1 MSSMRNAVQRRNHKE
16 RAQPAER
23 QKWGILEK
31 HKDYSLRAKDHNLK
45 KRKLSALKSKAADR
59 NEDEF
64 YFGMM
69 SSQSRNGV
77 KMARRG
83 EENAG
88 GGGKTLNM
96 DVVRLMK
103 TQDVG
108 YLRTVL
114 QATRKEM
121 EGLEKEVRG
130 QEVGVRTT
138 APTPGKGRVL
148 FGESGEDVV
157 AVPVM
162 AMEEDA
168 DEDDLADLAGMDDE
182 ESEVE
187 DEEKPIVPMTKAEKV
202 AAKRKR
208 HGLEVKQNR
217 LQSLRDRAKK
227 LSIALREVEDQRVRM
242 SGKGGG
248 VNKKGVV
255 YKNRERAR

>member
-77 KMARRG
+77 KVAKRG

-130 QEVGVRTT
+130 QEVGVKTT
-138 APTPGKGRVL
+138 APTPGKGRVV
-148 FGESGEDVV
+148 FGESGEDLV
-157 AVPVM
+157 AVPVVL
-162 AMEEDA
+162 MED
-168 DEDDLADLAGMDDE
+168 DEDDLADLEEMDDE

-187 DEEKPIVPMTKAEKV
+187 DEEKPVVPMTKAEKV

-217 LQSLRDRAKK
+217 LESLRDRAKK
-227 LSIALREVEDQRVRM
+227 LSTALREVEDQRVRM

-255 YKNRERAR
+255 YKTRERAR

>member
-77 KMARRG
+77 KVAKRG

-88 GGGKTLNM
+88 GGGKTLDM

-114 QATRKEM
+114 QATRREM
-121 EGLEKEVRG
+121 EGLEKDVRG
-130 QEVGVRTT
+130 QEVGVRIT
-138 APTPGKGRVL
+138 APTPGGGRVV

-157 AVPVM
+157 AVPVVAM
-162 AMEEDA
+162 AD
-168 DEDDLADLAGMDDE
+168 DEDDLADLEGMDDE
-182 ESEVE
+182 ESEAE
-187 DEEKPIVPMTKAEKV
+187 DEEKPVVPMTKAEKV

-217 LQSLRDRAKK
+217 LESLRDRAKK
-227 LSIALREVEDQRVRM
+227 LSTALREVEDQRVRM

-255 YKNRERAR
+255 YKTRERAR

>member
-69 SSQSRNGV
+69 RSQSRNGV
-77 KMARRG
+77 KVAKRG

-114 QATRKEM
+114 QATRREM

-130 QEVGVRTT
+130 QEVGVRVEV
-138 APTPGKGRVL
+138 PTSGKGRVV
-148 FGESGEDVV
+148 FGESEEDVV
-157 AVPVM
+157 AV
-162 AMEEDA
+162 ADLTMED
-168 DEDDLADLAGMDDE
+168 DEDDLADLDGLDVE

-187 DEEKPIVPMTKAEKV
+187 DEVKLVVPLTKAQKA
-202 AAKRKR
+202 AAKRTR
-208 HGLEVKQNR
+208 HGLEVKQNK
-217 LQSLRDRAKK
+217 LESLRDRAKK
-227 LSIALREVEDQRVRM
+227 LSTALREVEDQRVRM

>member
-77 KMARRG
+77 KVAKRG
-83 EENAG
+83 EENSG

-114 QATRKEM
+114 QATRREM

-138 APTPGKGRVL
+138 APAPGKGRLV

-157 AVPVM
+157 AVPVVP
-162 AMEEDA
+162 MED
-168 DEDDLADLAGMDDE
+168 DEDDLADLDGLDDE
-182 ESEVE
+182 DEEVE
-187 DEEKPIVPMTKAEKV
+187 DEEKPAVPMTKAEKV
-202 AAKRKR
+202 AAKRRR
-208 HGLEVKQNR
+208 HALEVKQNK
-217 LQSLRDRAKK
+217 LESLRDRAKK
-227 LSIALREVEDQRVRM
+227 LSTALREVEDQRIRM
-242 SGKGGG
+242 TGKGGG

>member
-77 KMARRG
+77 KVAKRG

-88 GGGKTLNM
+88 GGGRTLDM

-114 QATRKEM
+114 QATRREM
-121 EGLEKEVRG
+121 EGLEKDVRG
-130 QEVGVRTT
+130 QEVGVRIT
-138 APTPGKGRVL
+138 APTPGGGRVV

-157 AVPVM
+157 AVPVVAM
-162 AMEEDA
+162 AD
-168 DEDDLADLAGMDDE
+168 DEDDLADLEGMDDE
-182 ESEVE
+182 ESEAE
-187 DEEKPIVPMTKAEKV
+187 DEEKPVVPMTKAEKV

-217 LQSLRDRAKK
+217 LESLRDRAKK
-227 LSIALREVEDQRVRM
+227 LSTALREVEDQRVRM

-255 YKNRERAR
+255 YKTRERAR